1 MLADSATAEQAFEIA
16 ITSSAAGWPFY
27 TARALLAYG
36 EWLRRQRRNADSRT
50 PLREAARI
58 FDALGLRRFGER
70 ARSELRASGERAR
83 SRVPEAWTE
92 LSPQELQSR
101 SWRLRVYRTARS
113 VNGSTCLTGRWAL
126 TCTGSF
132 RSSASRRARKFVTPS
147 RRCTS
152 RNPQPSFDVHERA
165 DAGLGSLPE

>member
-92 LSPQELQSR
+92 LSPQELQIAQLAAEGLSNR
-101 SWRLRVYRTARS
+101 KIGERLYLSHRTVGTHLYRLFPKL
-113 VNGSTCLTGRWAL
+113 GI
-126 TCTGSF
+126 
-132 RSSASRRARKFVTPS
+132 
-147 RRCTS
+147 TS
-152 RNPQPSFDVHERA
+152 RTQVRDALAPLHE
-165 DAGLGSLPE
+165 S